1 MLSFES
7 KIYPNIVSNLKLVAS
22 NMQVKQTQTRGSTEK
37 ETLCIKREVSNS
49 KILFISNFQNIINW
63 VIINGSFTDT
73 SSD

>member
-1 MLSFES
+1 
-7 KIYPNIVSNLKLVAS
+7 
-22 NMQVKQTQTRGSTEK
+22 MQVKQTQTRESTEK